1 MNGNFDDDEAI
12 QNERERNKSGIL
24 QGVDHF
30 SSTQERGIY
39 GEKEKTPRGLNG
51 IQDDKINKKD
61 QADIDAINNRGKN
74 QSTDINGKKK
84 KNKDG
89 DNNESSSGS
98 SSGKKDELESK
109 NGSKDKDIKD
119 KDKDKDKDKN
129 KGKSSSD
136 NKDGKGGLF
145 SSFEKKKA
153 ALILKIKIYFWIA
166 VGALAIFLIFFL
178 IAFFIMV
185 FDSLTSSLSTFFGVS
200 ENGTTECEYNAET
213 GTYSP
218 EGCETDGLFTD
229 EKYQNVKEDCDIN
242 HFDRDACE
250 CDPKNEKCRK
260 LDSEELTRVLTSEI
274 IESCNIDSNFQKFWD
289 NVDAFFNGGTFKN
302 TCSLLRYIRKNI
314 EMYQNEFN
322 VTLDEGLIVANIFYG
337 YAEQETYK
345 NYNNNVESA
354 EYKSATEHY
363 KVLIDIIK
371 GGKLKR
377 EDVDRI
383 IQNSIFEEVYPY
395 WKWKIT
401 EDENGKLHGSCNLMH
416 QEVYRYNLDKWKLFI
431 RWGDELDND
440 YNGNSR
446 NGFSTAGYM
455 GLKKTFGSVKLLDRD
470 SPKLTDGQITNLY
483 GSGWVYDTNMNSA
496 YSSTDEECNGKYTAS
511 ELKEMYGLAENP
523 SGVDTSSKFFK
534 DRNITGI
541 IDTSHYEQKV
551 KEINSNKKDTFNTKT
566 VNYFKSNLSIG
577 TYTINYDYRDG
588 FAYINYP
595 IYKTAIDN
603 PDTDI
608 EYSDIVTN
616 KAIEQIIEEIIS
628 RKVELNEILLKQDLD
643 SNGIYSYYTNGI
655 INPGGATGA
664 ACQAYIPADYNKL
677 EVELTDCDGKYL
689 LTTNFKDYIIGVTY
703 GEIDYTEL
711 DDYALT
717 QMVAEISFALKRRGN
732 YTHGS
737 PIKLKSGT
745 CDQVYCSP
753 TQGCYS
759 TTSSAGYQQ
768 LYPGKGTWKGI
779 MSSDHLARYSSLYD
793 QAANYLLVSGNS
805 PFEAGYN
812 ATESQAASNIYL
824 KNYKQSAEYWKKQAK
839 NGYSFT
845 EILSDTFEGKAT
857 LIECQD
863 SSNDVFGGNVNNN
876 YDYGSQEVID
886 TSNNY
891 PKKSPSIGE
900 FIGFPYKEDGNNI
913 EIDPNWT
920 SKNLVDVSTNCSSGG
935 WNKTYKVNKAVKG
948 NFEQAFKN
956 VCKLLTEGIDGCKL
970 SSSDLV
976 NGSTHTE
983 KKTSSGMIDIHSYG
997 LAQDWNYSAKYSIGG
1012 KTYTPYDSSK
1022 SRQNYNLFI
1031 NEALDGKENDCQN
1044 INYVLWKY
1052 AYGPAGFKWFGNNK
1066 DSSFDGMHF
1075 EIDYNA
1081 KNE

>member
-12 QNERERNKSGIL
+12 QNEKERNNSGIL

-30 SSTQERGIY
+30 SSTQQRGIY

-84 KNKDG
+84 KDKDG
-89 DNNESSSGS
+89 DNNESSSS
-98 SSGKKDELESK
+98 SSSNKKDDLESK
-109 NGSKDKDIKD
+109 DGSKD
-119 KDKDKDKDKN
+119 KDKDKDKDKS
-129 KGKSSSD
+129 KDKD
-136 NKDGKGGLF
+136 KDKDKDGKGGLF
-145 SSFEKKKA
+145 SSLEKKKA

-166 VGALAIFLIFFL
+166 VGALAVFLIFFL

-200 ENGTTECEYNAET
+200 ENGTTECLSDGSNKDN
-213 GTYSP
+213 
-218 EGCETDGLFTD
+218 CETDGLFTD
-229 EKYQNVKEDCDIN
+229 SKYQNVQQDCDIN
-242 HFDRDACE
+242 HFDKDACA
-250 CDPKNEKCRK
+250 CDPEKESCKK
-260 LDSEELTRVLTSEI
+260 LDVEELTQVLMSETI
-274 IESCNIDSNFQKFWD
+274 NECNIDSSFQNFWD
-289 NVDAFFNGGTFKN
+289 DVSAFFNNGNFKS

-314 EMYQNEFN
+314 EMYQDEFN

-345 NYNNNVESA
+345 NYNNNVGSV

-363 KVLIDIIK
+363 KVLLDIIED
-371 GGKLKR
+371 GKISR
-377 EDVDRI
+377 EDIDRI

-401 EDENGKLHGSCNLMH
+401 EDDNGNLHGSCNLMH
-416 QEVYRYNLDKWKLFI
+416 QEVYRYSLDKWKLFM
-431 RWGDELDND
+431 RWGDEVDSD
-440 YNGNSR
+440 YNGNGRS
-446 NGFSTAGYM
+446 NFSTAGYM
-455 GLKKTFGSVKLLDRD
+455 GLKKTFGSVKLLDRS
-470 SPKLTDGQITNLY
+470 SPKLTDGEITDIF

-496 YSSTDEECNGKYTAS
+496 YTSTDEECNGTYTAS
-511 ELKEMYGLAENP
+511 ELKTKYGLADNP
-523 SGVDTSSKFFK
+523 TGVDTASNFFK
-534 DRNITGI
+534 DRNITGP

-551 KEINSNKKDTFNTKT
+551 KEINSNQKDTFNSKT

-608 EYSDIVTN
+608 KYNEITTN
-616 KAIEQIIEEIIS
+616 KSIEQIIEEIIS

-655 INPGGATGA
+655 VGPGGATGA
-664 ACQAYIPADYNKL
+664 ACKAYIPEDYSKL
-677 EVELTDCDGKYL
+677 EVALKNCDGAPIT
-689 LTTNFKDYIIGVTY
+689 TTNFKDYIIGVTY
-703 GEIDYTEL
+703 GEIDYTDL

-717 QMVAEISFALKRRGN
+717 QMVAEISFALSRRQN
-732 YTHGS
+732 YKYGS
-737 PIKLKSGT
+737 PITLKSGT

-753 TQGCYS
+753 SQGCYE
-759 TTSSAGYQQ
+759 TYSSDGYQQ
-768 LYPGKGTWKGI
+768 LYPGKGTWKPA
-779 MSSDHLARYSSLYD
+779 MSSEHLARYAALYD
-793 QAANYLLVSGNS
+793 RAANYLLVNGQA

-812 ATESQAASNIYL
+812 ATEEQARTNEYL
-824 KNYKQSAEYWKKQAK
+824 KNYKQSAQYWRKQAEK
-839 NGYSFT
+839 GYSFT
-845 EILSDTFEGKAT
+845 EILSDTFQGKAT
-857 LIECQD
+857 LLECQD
-863 SSNDVFGGNVNNN
+863 SSKDVFGGNVNNN
-876 YDYGSQEVID
+876 YDYSAQESVEVSD
-886 TSNNY
+886 DY
-891 PKKSPSIGE
+891 PKLSPTLGN
-900 FIGFPYKEDGNNI
+900 FYGFPYSEADESITINP
-913 EIDPNWT
+913 DWV
-920 SKNLVDVSTNCSSGG
+920 SKNLVEISSNCSSGG
-935 WNKTYKVNKAVKG
+935 WNQTYKVNKAVKS
-948 NFEQAFKN
+948 NFEQAFQN
-956 VCKLLTEGIDGCKL
+956 VCKLLTDGIDGCKL
-970 SSSDLV
+970 DSSDLV
-976 NGSTHTE
+976 NGSTFTE

-997 LAQDWNYSAKYSIGG
+997 LAQDWNYSAKYTIGG

-1022 SRQNYNLFI
+1022 SRQNYNLFVT
-1031 NEALDGKENDCQN
+1031 EALDGKENDCQN

-1075 EIDYNA
+1075 EIDYKA
-1081 KNE
+1081 GED

>member
-84 KNKDG
+84 KDKDG
-89 DNNESSSGS
+89 DSNESSSSS

-109 NGSKDKDIKD
+109 DGSKDKDS

-129 KGKSSSD
+129 KEKSSSN

-145 SSFEKKKA
+145 SSVEKKKA

-166 VGALAIFLIFFL
+166 VGVLAIFLIFFL
-178 IAFFIMV
+178 ISFFIMV
-185 FDSLTSSLSTFFGVS
+185 FDSLTTSLSTFFGVS
-200 ENGTTECEYNAET
+200 ENGTTECEYNPET
-213 GTYSP
+213 GEYEP

-229 EKYQNVKEDCDIN
+229 NKYQNVKEDCDIN
-242 HFDRDACE
+242 HYDRDACE
-250 CDPKNEKCRK
+250 CDPEKEECRK
-260 LDSEELTRVLTSEI
+260 LDSEELATVLMSET
-274 IESCNIDSNFQKFWD
+274 IESCNIDSDFQNFWD
-289 NVDAFFNGGTFKN
+289 NVDAFFSGGSFKN

-345 NYNNNVESA
+345 NYTNEVESA

-371 GGKLKR
+371 DGKLTR
-377 EDVDRI
+377 DDIDRI

-401 EDENGKLHGSCNLMH
+401 EDEDGNLHGSCNLMH
-416 QEVYRYNLDKWKLFI
+416 QEVYRYSLDKWKLFI
-431 RWGDELDND
+431 RWGDEIDSD
-440 YNGNSR
+440 YNGNDRS
-446 NGFSTAGYM
+446 GFSTAGYM
-455 GLKKTFGSVKLLDRD
+455 GLKKIFGSVKLLDRD
-470 SPKLTDGQITNLY
+470 SPKLTDGEITSLY

-496 YSSTDEECNGKYTAS
+496 YSSTDEECNGKYKAS
-511 ELKEMYGLAENP
+511 ELKEKYGLAENP
-523 SGVDTSSKFFK
+523 TGVDTSSKFFK
-534 DRNITGI
+534 DRNITGL

-551 KEINSNKKDTFNTKT
+551 KEINSNQKDIFNSKT

-595 IYKTAIDN
+595 LYKTAIDN
-603 PDTDI
+603 PNTDI
-608 EYSDIVTN
+608 EYNDITTN

-643 SNGIYSYYTNGI
+643 SNGVYSYYTNGI
-655 INPGGATGA
+655 INPAGTTGA
-664 ACQAYIPADYNKL
+664 ACQAYIPADYSVLKVKVN
-677 EVELTDCDGKYL
+677 DCDG
-689 LTTNFKDYIIGVTY
+689 NFILETDIKDYIIGTTY
-703 GEIDYTEL
+703 AEIGYTSL
-711 DDYALT
+711 DAYAQT
-717 QMVAEISFALKRRGN
+717 QMVAGLSYAFNRRQN
-732 YTHGS
+732 YKYGS
-737 PIKLKSGT
+737 PITMKSGT

-753 TQGCYS
+753 TQGCS
-759 TTSSAGYQQ
+759 TKSTNSGYPSA
-768 LYPGKGTWKGI
+768 YPGFQYKLYKRAL
-779 MSSDHLARYSSLYD
+779 SSEQLARYGALFD
-793 QAANYLLVSGNS
+793 EAAKYLLVGNDNIVYA
-805 PFEAGYN
+805 AGYRDSEKLALSALN
-812 ATESQAASNIYL
+812 NS
-824 KNYKQSAEYWKKQAK
+824 KQSQNYWEKQAK

-845 EILSDTFEGKAT
+845 EILSDVFNGKAT
-857 LIECQD
+857 LVECQD

-876 YDYGSQEVID
+876 YDYSAQQTVD
-886 TSNNY
+886 TTDEY
-891 PKKSPSIGE
+891 PKKSPSIGN
-900 FIGFPYKEDGNNI
+900 FYGFPYSEESESIKINPD
-913 EIDPNWT
+913 WV
-920 SKNLVDVSTNCSSGG
+920 SKNIVDVSTNCSSGG
-935 WNKTYKVNKAVKG
+935 WNKTYKVNKAVKN

-976 NGSTHTE
+976 DGSTYTE

-997 LAQDWNYSAKYSIGG
+997 LAQDWNYSAKYTISG

-1022 SRQNYNLFI
+1022 SRQNYNLFVS
-1031 NEALDGKENDCQN
+1031 EALDGKESDCQN

-1066 DSSFDGMHF
+1066 DSSYDGMHF